1 MAIQENGN
9 NPSSDR
15 KNVIQQLPYDPA
27 VLKRRK
33 LWSKDQLSSKDAF
46 GRGIGIRPG
55 ASANGR
61 DSQVNTLE
69 SHQGDRKENPPD
81 SKHKAGDTQKY
92 NGPSES
98 RSHGARS
105 NNGAGFRDNARAS
118 LGAKAQY
125 PSQPLSSG
133 GRGLG
138 SATNRYST
146 DGASSFPGRSH
157 GARDNGGQGVRT
169 TPSGNQ
175 QYPSQPALGGN
186 RRSLAPANNGLKW
199 NSDSRSHAAS
209 DQRELRSVKLIRSD
223 NTLNRRSL

>member
-1 MAIQENGN
+1 MSE
-9 NPSSDR
+9 PSVKVANSNSGDGDVKEMHLR
-15 KNVIQQLPYDPA
+15 FPYDPA
-27 VLKRRK
+27 SLKRRK
-33 LWSKDQLSSKDAF
+33 LWNKDKLSSPDFF
-46 GRGIGIRPG
+46 GRGMGG
-55 ASANGR
+55 NGKNT
-61 DSQVNTLE
+61 QANTLT

-81 SKHKAGDTQKY
+81 SKHKPGDTQKY
-92 NGPSES
+92 NVASES

-125 PSQPLSSG
+125 SSQPLSGG

-138 SATNRYST
+138 DANKKYISDR
-146 DGASSFPGRSH
+146 SSVFQSRSH
-157 GARDNGGQGVRT
+157 SARDNGGQGVRT

-175 QYPSQPALGGN
+175 MYPSQPSLGGG